1 MCESDIKFAVGTYT
15 VLGGEGVLIYSL
27 NPRTLQ
33 AECLGRQRV
42 ENPSFLCTSPS
53 GGHVYAVN
61 ESGSQSGVHHL
72 AVDENGALTACQT
85 VASGADPCHI
95 LWLSPRTLCISNYSG
110 GSVDLFDI
118 AADGSLSASA
128 QTLTFHVCG
137 TSPRQQ
143 SSHIHFC
150 ATTPD
155 GEYLVADDLG
165 GDCIHILKIEHHSD
179 GTARL
184 LRHGKT
190 AVHPEAGP
198 RHICFGA
205 DGRFAY
211 LITELSD
218 EVMVFGYN
226 GGALSLI
233 QTLTAAPTPAHASG
247 HIMVHPNGKW
257 LYASVRRTGDG
268 IAVYHIGDD
277 GRLTQVGYTHTALHP
292 RHFNIT
298 PDGSLLLC
306 ACRDS
311 DTIEVY
317 RINPAD
323 GTLLD
328 TLHHIS
334 VAKAVCIQFID

>member
-1 MCESDIKFAVGTYT
+1 MCDSDIKFAVGTYT

-27 NPRTLQ
+27 NPRTLH
-33 AECLGRQRV
+33 AECLGRLRV
-42 ENPSFLCTSPS
+42 ENPSFLCVSPS

-61 ESGSQSGVHHL
+61 ESGEQSGVHHL

-95 LWLSPRTLCISNYSG
+95 LWLSPLTLCISNYSG
-110 GSVDLFDI
+110 GSVELFDI

-128 QTLTFHVCG
+128 QTLTFRERG

-143 SSHIHFC
+143 SS
-150 ATTPD
+150 
-155 GEYLVADDLG
+155 
-165 GDCIHILKIEHHSD
+165 
-179 GTARL
+179 
-184 LRHGKT
+184 
-190 AVHPEAGP
+190 
-198 RHICFGA
+198 HICFGA

-218 EVMVFGYN
+218 EVMVFGY
-226 GGALSLI
+226 GSGALSLI

-311 DTIEVY
+311 NAIEVY

-334 VAKAVCIQFID
+334 VAKAVYIQFID

>member
-1 MCESDIKFAVGTYT
+1 M
-15 VLGGEGVLIYSL
+15 
-27 NPRTLQ
+27 
-33 AECLGRQRV
+33 
-42 ENPSFLCTSPS
+42 
-53 GGHVYAVN
+53 
-61 ESGSQSGVHHL
+61 HHL
-72 AVDENGALTACQT
+72 TVDENGALTACQT

-110 GSVDLFDI
+110 GSVELFDI

-128 QTLTFHVCG
+128 QTLIFHECG

-150 ATTPD
+150 AITPD

-165 GDCIHILKIEHHSD
+165 GDCIHILKIEHHTD

-226 GGALSLI
+226 VVHYRSFKLLRLLPRQRTPQGTSWCTPMASGF
-233 QTLTAAPTPAHASG
+233 TPA
-247 HIMVHPNGKW
+247 
-257 LYASVRRTGDG
+257 
-268 IAVYHIGDD
+268 
-277 GRLTQVGYTHTALHP
+277 
-292 RHFNIT
+292 
-298 PDGSLLLC
+298 C
-306 ACRDS
+306 A
-311 DTIEVY
+311 
-317 RINPAD
+317 AQ
-323 GTLLD
+323 
-328 TLHHIS
+328 
-334 VAKAVCIQFID
+334 AMA